1 MAAASKQMKWFITG
15 ANGQLGRCLQQ
26 TLESN
31 SIEYAAYSKEEIDI
45 TDYSRVNDVIHR
57 VKPDIVVNAAA
68 YTNVDQAEIDQSA
81 ANAINHTGVA
91 NLANASKL
99 INARFIHFS
108 TDYVFSGESTKPWQV
123 SDATNPVSK
132 YGESKLAG
140 ELEVARIY
148 PSNSLV
154 IRTAWLYSPFGKN
167 FYKTMLTK
175 AVNSQEIVRVVNDQI
190 GQPTNANDLAE
201 LTVRAISKKALPG
214 IYHGT
219 NSGTCSWFEFAKY
232 IFEIAGEDA
241 ARVIP
246 VRSSELTTKVERPKY
261 SVLDNQ
267 KWSEIGIL
275 PLGPWKDSVQKV
287 LPDIMLSLAK

>member
-1 MAAASKQMKWFITG
+1 MKWFITG